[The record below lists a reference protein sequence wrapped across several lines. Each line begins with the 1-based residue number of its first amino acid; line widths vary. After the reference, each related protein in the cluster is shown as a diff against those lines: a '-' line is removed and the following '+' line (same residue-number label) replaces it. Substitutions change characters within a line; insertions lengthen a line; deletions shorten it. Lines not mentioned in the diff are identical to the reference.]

1 MLINKALK
9 RLLKPFWRVFVDAL
23 PSKWHVELDHFIAY
37 GRFPNL
43 SDPKI
48 FSEKIAYRKL
58 YDRDPRMPPLV
69 DKIVS
74 KELMAARFGPDF
86 IIPTL
91 ATFESEK
98 EIDFGALPY
107 PCVVKGN
114 HGSGMNI
121 FLKQQPEN
129 EKEVRRQ
136 LRRFLQYD
144 HHKTSEEWA
153 YSQVHKRLLVEPFI
167 DGGEHGLIDYKFQTF
182 GGRVFAIQVDLDR
195 HTNHRRCVMYPDWT
209 RVPVE
214 MTFPLYSDPLPA
226 PTQLQE
232 MLRYS
237 ELIGAEFSYVR
248 VDLYEIGGV
257 LKFSEL
263 TFYPGAGIQETF
275 DPPEYDEIF
284 GAQWDLG
291 IARGGR

>member
-1 MLINKALK
+1 MLMNKALK
-9 RLLKPFWRVFVDAL
+9 RLLKPAWRAFVNVL
-23 PSKWHVELDHFIAY
+23 PSKWHVDLDHFMAH
-37 GRFPNL
+37 GRLPNL
-43 SDPKI
+43 GHPKT

-107 PCVVKGN
+107 PCVVKAN

-136 LRRFLQYD
+136 LRRFLRYD
-144 HHKTSEEWA
+144 HYKTSEEWA
-153 YSQVHKRLLVEPFI
+153 YSQVHKRPLVEPFI
-167 DGGEHGLIDYKFQTF
+167 DGGEHGLIDYKFHTF
-182 GGRVFAIQVDLDR
+182 GGRVFAIQVDVDR
-195 HTNHRRCVMYPDWT
+195 YTNHGRCFFDSTWKRMRFELLYPKASYDI
-209 RVPVE
+209 
-214 MTFPLYSDPLPA
+214 FPPGALDKMLYYA
-226 PTQLQE
+226 E
-232 MLRYS
+232 Y
-237 ELIGAEFSYVR
+237 IGEGFSYVR
-248 VDLYEIGGV
+248 VDLYEIEGEV
-257 LKFSEL
+257 KFGEA
-263 TFYPGAGIQETF
+263 TFYPGAGLENF
-275 DPPEYDEIF
+275 RPPEFEVLVGEQWNSEIV
-284 GAQWDLG
+284 
-291 IARGGR
+291 